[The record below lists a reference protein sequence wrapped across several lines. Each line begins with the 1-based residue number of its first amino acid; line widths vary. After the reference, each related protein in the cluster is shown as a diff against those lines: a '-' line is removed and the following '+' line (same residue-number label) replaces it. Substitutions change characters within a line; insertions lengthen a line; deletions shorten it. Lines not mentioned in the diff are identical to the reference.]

1 MDFLKQGRIMVMD
14 TSLGKG
20 MFLIATPSLRD
31 PNFRQTVIL
40 LCEHGP
46 DGALGVVLNRPTEMN
61 ITEVLPQ
68 MPVLEGQAHRV
79 FCGGP
84 VQKDSLLVLYHLNEE
99 VEDTHAVLDGVYLGG
114 NTETLKRILE
124 VPAEEES
131 FRAYMGYSGWGPGQ
145 LENEMKSG
153 SWLTMPAKPNLVFDN
168 DSLGLWAEILQS
180 FGKEY
185 SMYAHMPIDPS
196 LN

>member
-1 MDFLKQGRIMVMD
+1 MNV
-14 TSLGKG
+14 SLDKG
-20 MFLIATPSLRD
+20 VVLIATPALRD
-31 PNFRQTVIL
+31 PNFCQAVIL
-40 LCEHGP
+40 LCEYGP
-46 DGALGVVLNRPTEMN
+46 EGALGVVLNRPTEMN
-61 ITEVLPQ
+61 ITEVLPH
-68 MPVLEGQAHRV
+68 MPVLEGQSHRV
-79 FCGGP
+79 FSGGP

-153 SWLTMPAKPNLVFDN
+153 SWLIMPAQPKIVFEDQA
-168 DSLGLWAEILQS
+168 SGLWADVLQT
-180 FGKEY
+180 FGDEY
-185 SMYAHMPIDPS
+185 RMYAHMPIDPS

>member
-1 MDFLKQGRIMVMD
+1 MD

-145 LENEMKSG
+145 LEEEIKTN
-153 SWLTMPAKPNLVFDN
+153 SWLVTPADGDIVFN
-168 DSLGLWAEILQS
+168 TPIEQRWKKATEKLGIDL
-180 FGKEY
+180 
-185 SMYAHMPIDPS
+185 AHLSTDVGHA
-196 LN
+196 

>member
-1 MDFLKQGRIMVMD
+1 MDIQ
-14 TSLGKG
+14 LGKG
-20 MFLIATPSLRD
+20 VFLIATPALRD
-31 PNFRQTVIL
+31 PNFCQTVIL

-46 DGALGVVLNRPTEMN
+46 EGALGIVLNRPTEMN
-61 ITEVLPQ
+61 IAEVLPH

-79 FCGGP
+79 FTGGP

-99 VEDTHAVLDGVYLGG
+99 VENTQAVIEGVYLGG
-114 NTETLKRILE
+114 NTDTLKRILE

-131 FRAYMGYSGWGPGQ
+131 FRAFMGYSGWGPGQ
-145 LENEMKSG
+145 LEQEMQSG
-153 SWLTMPAKPNLVFDN
+153 SWLIMPAKPQFVFEH
-168 DSLGLWAEILQS
+168 SPSGLWAEVLQT
-180 FGKEY
+180 FGEDY